1 MKWHWSVLTAGFAL
15 YMLVFIPGILPHPID
30 VAVTILS
37 GVSMA
42 SVAIFGFDSIHVDRR
57 LAVLMLILGLV
68 MLSVGISL
76 ARQGHVHL
84 LLLLSVPA
92 IGLGIIG
99 ARNLI
104 DKREK
109 HD

>member
-1 MKWHWSVLTAGFAL
+1 MKWHWSLLTAGFILYAL
-15 YMLVFIPGILPHPID
+15 VLIPGILPHSID

-42 SVAIFGFDSIHVDRR
+42 SVAIFGFDSIHVDRQ
-57 LAVLMLILGLV
+57 LAALMLILSLI

-76 ARQGHVHL
+76 ARQGHVYI

-92 IGLGIIG
+92 IGLGIFG
-99 ARNLI
+99 ARNLT

>member
-1 MKWHWSVLTAGFAL
+1 MYALVL
-15 YMLVFIPGILPHPID
+15 IPGILPHSID

-57 LAVLMLILGLV
+57 LAILMIILGLI

-76 ARQGHVHL
+76 ARQDHGYIL
-84 LLLLSVPA
+84 LLLAVPA
-92 IGLGIIG
+92 LGLGIFG
-99 ARNLI
+99 ARKLM

>member
-1 MKWHWSVLTAGFAL
+1 MKWHWSLLFAGLVLYL
-15 YMLVFIPGILPHPID
+15 LVLIPGILPHSVD
-30 VAVTILS
+30 VAVMILS

-57 LAVLMLILGLV
+57 LAVLMLILSLI

-76 ARQGHVHL
+76 ARQGHGYIL
-84 LLLLSVPA
+84 LLLAVPA
-92 IGLGIIG
+92 LGLGIFG
-99 ARNLI
+99 VRNLI

>member
-1 MKWHWSVLTAGFAL
+1 MKWHWSLLTAGFILYAL
-15 YMLVFIPGILPHPID
+15 VLIPGILPHSID

-42 SVAIFGFDSIHVDRR
+42 SVAIFGFDAIHVDRR

-68 MLSVGISL
+68 MLSVGILL
-76 ARQGHVHL
+76 ARQGHVDL

-92 IGLGIIG
+92 LGLGVFG
-99 ARNLI
+99 ARNLM

>member
-1 MKWHWSVLTAGFAL
+1 MKWHWSLLSAGLVLYL
-15 YMLVFIPGILPHPID
+15 LVLIPGILPHSID
-30 VAVTILS
+30 VAFTILS

-57 LAVLMLILGLV
+57 LAVLMLILGLI
-68 MLSVGISL
+68 MLSVAISL
-76 ARQGHVHL
+76 ARQGHVYL

-92 IGLGIIG
+92 IGLGIFG
-99 ARNLI
+99 ARNLL

>member
-1 MKWHWSVLTAGFAL
+1 MKWHWSLLSAGLVLYL
-15 YMLVFIPGILPHPID
+15 LVLIPGLLPHSID
-30 VAVTILS
+30 VVVTILS

-42 SVAIFGFDSIHVDRR
+42 SIAIFGFDSIHVDRR
-57 LAVLMLILGLV
+57 LAVLMLILGLI
-68 MLSVGISL
+68 MLGMGFSL
-76 ARQGHVHL
+76 ARQGHVYL

-92 IGLGIIG
+92 IWLAIFG

>member
-1 MKWHWSVLTAGFAL
+1 MYLLVL
-15 YMLVFIPGILPHPID
+15 IPGILPHSID

-57 LAVLMLILGLV
+57 LAVLMLILGLI
-68 MLSVGISL
+68 MLSVAISL
-76 ARQGHVHL
+76 ARQGHVYL

-92 IGLGIIG
+92 IGLGIFG
-99 ARNLI
+99 ARNLL

>member
-1 MKWHWSVLTAGFAL
+1 MKWHWSLLTAGFAL
-15 YMLVFIPGILPHPID
+15 YLLVLIPGILPHSID

-57 LAVLMLILGLV
+57 LAILMIILGLI

-76 ARQGHVHL
+76 ARQGHVYI

-92 IGLGIIG
+92 IGLGIFG
-99 ARNLI
+99 VRNLI